1 MLIRIGSWWNDE
13 LLLESY
19 RSRRCVTSHYHRGCW
34 TDLLAHSR
42 SGLNVLSRH
51 PNRPASPPDRSPH
64 RALDHVTSRESEFH
78 RQSLRQNIR
87 FHATRSGQLER
98 LADTTLE
105 YIVVALDEF
114 ANRVALLLHRILHS
128 ASDHGECHYSTA
140 VSSRHEPKR
149 CDHRR
154 SHCC

>member
-19 RSRRCVTSHYHRGCW
+19 RSRRCVTSHYHRGCR
-34 TDLLAHSR
+34 TDRLAHSR

-51 PNRPASPPDRSPH
+51 PNRPASPPDRPPH
-64 RALDHVTSRESEFH
+64 RALDHAASRESEFH

-105 YIVVALDEF
+105 YIVVALDKF
-114 ANRVALLLHRILHS
+114 ANRLALLLHRILHC
-128 ASDHGECHYSTA
+128 ASDHGECDYSTTI
-140 VSSRHEPKR
+140 SLL
-149 CDHRR
+149 
-154 SHCC
+154 

>member
-1 MLIRIGSWWNDE
+1 MPIRIGSWENDD

-19 RSRRCVTSHYHRGCW
+19 RNRGCVPSHYHREYW
-34 TDLLAHSR
+34 TDPLPHAH

-51 PNRPASPPDRSPH
+51 PNRPASPPDRPPH
-64 RALDHVTSRESEFH
+64 RALDHAASRESEFH

-98 LADTTLE
+98 MADTTLE

-114 ANRVALLLHRILHS
+114 ANRLALLLHRILNY
-128 ASDHGECHYSTA
+128 ASDPGA
-140 VSSRHEPKR
+140 W
-149 CDHRR
+149 
-154 SHCC
+154 